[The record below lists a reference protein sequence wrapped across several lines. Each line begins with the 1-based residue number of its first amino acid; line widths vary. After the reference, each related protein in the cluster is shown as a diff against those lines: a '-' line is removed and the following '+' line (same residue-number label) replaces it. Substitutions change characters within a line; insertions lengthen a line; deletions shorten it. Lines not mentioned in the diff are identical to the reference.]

1 LTGHGLDVAWS
12 GRHAIVT
19 MPEEI
24 DLVNSAGVREQ
35 LAAVAGQAPDVITID
50 MTSTKFCD
58 SAGIQVLTR
67 VRELAAAGGSEMRI
81 AVGRS
86 PVARILQLTGLDQ
99 FMPTYR
105 DVQQSLDTPRDRA

>member
-1 LTGHGLDVAWS
+1 
-12 GRHAIVT
+12 

-24 DLVNSAGVREQ
+24 DLVNSAGVHEQ
-35 LAAVAGQAPDVITID
+35 LAAVAGQSPDVITID
-50 MTSTKFCD
+50 MTSTMFCD
-58 SAGIQVLTR
+58 SAGIQMLTR

-99 FMPTYR
+99 VMPIYR
-105 DVQQSLDTPRDRA
+105 DVQQSLGTPRDTA